1 MEEELSRIPAG
12 GGPHI
17 VAIGGGTG
25 LSTMLRG
32 LKYYTHNITAVVTMA
47 DDGGGSGVLRH
58 DLGMP
63 PPGDLRN
70 CLEALADVE
79 PIMEELLSYRF
90 HDGSLAGQSFGNLFL
105 AALDGISP
113 SFETAVERMN
123 QILAVKGKVLPV
135 TADTV
140 DIVAEFEN
148 GTSIRG
154 ESKISAFKRSQHCR
168 IRRVRMEP
176 KDPKPLKAAL
186 DAIARADVILLGPG
200 SLYTS
205 IIPNLLVP
213 GIADAVAASPAL
225 RIYIANI
232 MTQEGETE
240 GYTLSEHLQ
249 ALADHGRSG
258 MIDLALGNSA
268 IIPANIR
275 ERYQTENA
283 FPLMID
289 GMAVRR
295 MGVELICEPLSD
307 ISRHNHARHD
317 PRKLKV
323 HLLLQ
328 MHAALLAVVDGLLTG
343 FEEDGEVAALHLHEP
358 VPVKVL
364 GGRAPAGAAHVG
376 AAGAHDEAHFLHVLR
391 DVDDHLGPVGAGVH
405 GIAPAILAL
414 EPDPHVAGVDVD
426 LVLGPV
432 DIALAGIALQ
442 VHGVLQRSP

>member
-1 MEEELSRIPAG
+1 MEEEFSRIPAG

-90 HDGSLAGQSFGNLFL
+90 QDGSLAGQSFGNLFL

-135 TADTV
+135 TADNV

-148 GTSIRG
+148 DTSIRG

-176 KDPKPLKAAL
+176 KEPKPLKAAL
-186 DAIARADVILLGPG
+186 DAIAQADVILLGPG

-249 ALADHGRSG
+249 ALADHGRPG

-268 IIPANIR
+268 IIPAYIR

-289 GMAVRR
+289 GMAVRN
-295 MGVELICEPLSD
+295 MGVELVCEPLSD

-317 PRKLKV
+317 PRKLAEAI
-323 HLLLQ
+323 
-328 MHAALLAVVDGLLTG
+328 MRVVDARCVRTWT
-343 FEEDGEVAALHLHEP
+343 DQ
-358 VPVKVL
+358 
-364 GGRAPAGAAHVG
+364 
-376 AAGAHDEAHFLHVLR
+376 
-391 DVDDHLGPVGAGVH
+391 
-405 GIAPAILAL
+405 GIRYIR
-414 EPDPHVAGVDVD
+414 EH
-426 LVLGPV
+426 
-432 DIALAGIALQ
+432 
-442 VHGVLQRSP
+442 